1 MNLLANKDF
10 SFEGSAMMPFASVF
24 ENVLLNAKIIH
35 EACCAGGRKRL
46 LPTLFSCF
54 A

>member
-1 MNLLANKDF
+1 MNLLPNKDL

-35 EACCAGGRKRL
+35 EACCVGGQKPL
-46 LPTLFSCF
+46 LSTLFCRF